1 MKDSRCEDNASLIGF
16 LYEDCEADERARI
29 AAHVAICPLC
39 AGELAAL
46 SATRDH
52 LSAWTPPDVQLAFR
66 MSQAGAAPA
75 VRWWSR
81 PMPAWAQLAAAVVI
95 FAGGALIGNL
105 SARAAASTTA
115 VAMSSSVQD
124 ATNRE
129 ETLRIE
135 RRLSALER
143 QSMNHPQTVSLDDSS
158 SEAILTRVDHQIRQ
172 SENRQRVELATFGMN
187 ILKDSSEQ
195 AREQLQRD
203 REERSQEDN
212 LRSQTVQT
220 LWTALNAKNTD

>member
-29 AAHVAICPLC
+29 AAHVAICPMC

-46 SATRDH
+46 SQTRDH
-52 LSAWTPPDVQLAFR
+52 LSAWTPPDVQLGFQ

-95 FAGGALIGNL
+95 FAAGSLIGNL
-105 SARAAASTTA
+105 SARPASA
-115 VAMSSSVQD
+115 PVVAMSSSVQN
-124 ATNRE
+124 AAGRE
-129 ETLRIE
+129 EAQRIE

-143 QSMNHPQTVSLDDSS
+143 QSMNHPVTVSLDDSA
-158 SEAILTRVDHQIRQ
+158 SEALLTRVDHQIRQ
-172 SENRQRVELATFGMN
+172 SENRQRVELATFGMT